1 MNEFIKT
8 FLNARSLRAATKELS
23 IEQLDEVLIKLTKI
37 IADRKEVESLE
48 IAKQQ
53 EKQEKV
59 NAILA
64 QLKENG
70 ISPEE
75 LLTLTDTEQVK
86 VKTKTKREPR
96 PAKYAYEH
104 EGETKTWTGQGRMPL
119 PLQAIMNDKGSI
131 EEFLI

>member
-23 IEQLDEVLIKLTKI
+23 IEQLDEVLIKLSKI
-37 IADRKEVESLE
+37 IADRKEDETIELT
-48 IAKQQ
+48 KQQ
-53 EKQEKV
+53 EKQDKV

-64 QLKENG
+64 QLKESG

-75 LLTLTDTEQVK
+75 LLTLTETEQ

-104 EGETKTWTGQGRMPL
+104 EGESKTWTGQGRMPL
-119 PLQAIMNDKGSI
+119 PLQTIMNEKGSI